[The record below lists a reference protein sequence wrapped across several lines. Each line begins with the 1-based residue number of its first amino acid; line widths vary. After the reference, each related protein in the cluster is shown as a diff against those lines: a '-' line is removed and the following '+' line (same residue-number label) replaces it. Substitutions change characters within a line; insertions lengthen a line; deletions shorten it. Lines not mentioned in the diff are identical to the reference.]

1 MHFAQAEIEEQI
13 SKVVAGQDS
22 AGVKRNKQSFLSME
36 NLDIDEDEQEKSF
49 AIHNDDP
56 KESSGSEQ
64 LQDLEE

>member
-22 AGVKRNKQSFLSME
+22 AGVKRNKQSFLSMD
-36 NLDIDEDEQEKSF
+36 NLDIDEDEEKSF

>member
-22 AGVKRNKQSFLSME
+22 AGVKRNKQSFLSMD
-36 NLDIDEDEQEKSF
+36 NLDTDEDEEKSF